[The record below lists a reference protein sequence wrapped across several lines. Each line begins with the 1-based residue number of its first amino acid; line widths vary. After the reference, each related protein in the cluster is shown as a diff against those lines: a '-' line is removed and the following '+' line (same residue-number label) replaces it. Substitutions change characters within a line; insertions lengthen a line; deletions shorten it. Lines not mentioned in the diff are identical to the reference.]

1 LIDVATT
8 SLEDPDKEMIM
19 ISESISCPYC
29 GKSIPLSEAISH
41 EVEAKLQ
48 NEMLRRESDLEKKYQ
63 LDLSKAVQK
72 AAHEA
77 KATAESELGLE
88 VETLKGQ
95 LSQQEGKLKQARVL
109 EIKLRHERQSLEEQK
124 AEVELRV
131 AREIDEQRKEIEEK
145 TLKRVEAEQNLV
157 LREKDQLLE
166 QMKRRIEDLKRKAE
180 QGSQQLQGE
189 VLELALEER
198 LSLMFPLDNFKPVPK
213 GVNGADLIQEVC
225 DRTGVVCGLI
235 LWETKRT
242 KNWSE
247 GWLGKLKADQL
258 AAKADVAL
266 LLTQAL
272 PRDCERFQQI
282 DGLWVTSY
290 ACAFDLALVL
300 RKSLIEVAKARR
312 AARGK
317 NEKMEIVYD
326 YLSSPQFGT
335 RVESVLNMLVSL
347 KSDLDGEKR
356 AYAKI
361 WSKRQTQIE
370 GVIGSMAHIVG
381 DLQAIGDLSLGE
393 VKSLSFPQIED
404 VELGIVVLQK
414 VGNLGASR

>member
-1 LIDVATT
+1 
-8 SLEDPDKEMIM
+8 M
-19 ISESISCPYC
+19 
-29 GKSIPLSEAISH
+29 
-41 EVEAKLQ
+41 
-48 NEMLRRESDLEKKYQ
+48 
-63 LDLSKAVQK
+63 
-72 AAHEA
+72 
-77 KATAESELGLE
+77 
-88 VETLKGQ
+88 
-95 LSQQEGKLKQARVL
+95 L
-109 EIKLRHERQSLEEQK
+109 EIKLRQERQNLEAEK

-131 AREIDEQRKEIEEK
+131 AREIDEQRKEIEERARK
-145 TLKRVEAEQNLV
+145 GVDAEQNLV
-157 LREKDQLLE
+157 LREKDQLLQ
-166 QMKRRIEDLKRKAE
+166 QMKKQIEELKRKAE

-198 LSLMFPLDNFKPVPK
+198 LSSMFPLDRVKPVPK

-242 KNWSE
+242 KNWSD

-266 LLTQAL
+266 LLTQTL
-272 PRDCERFQQI
+272 PKDCERFQQI
-282 DGLWVTSY
+282 NGLWVTSY
-290 ACAFDLALVL
+290 ACAFDLAFVL
-300 RKSLIEVAKARR
+300 RKSLIELAKARR

-393 VKSLSFPQIED
+393 VKSLSLAQIED
-404 VELGIVVLQK
+404 VETEIVVLE
-414 VGNLGASR
+414 NISRLTAGR